1 MRNIYDWYIE
11 TSRTLLNEKS
21 KVQKN
26 ICKEEEDIRRY
37 ACICSL
43 C

>member
-1 MRNIYDWYIE
+1 MTDIQK
-11 TSRTLLNEKS
+11 LLGHNEKS

-26 ICKEEEDIRRY
+26 ICKEEQDKRRY

-43 C
+43 CKKNTV